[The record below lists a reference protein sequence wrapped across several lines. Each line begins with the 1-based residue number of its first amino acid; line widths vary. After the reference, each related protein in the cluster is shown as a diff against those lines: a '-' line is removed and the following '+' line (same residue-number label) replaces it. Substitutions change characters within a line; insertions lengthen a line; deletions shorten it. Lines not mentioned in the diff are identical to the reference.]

1 MNSAPQPSHSVGET
15 STLKKETIDEVSNT
29 VVGDVKKAK
38 LQILQRPLVEAVG
51 VKPGQTVIIK
61 RRFPI
66 FKPSQQQSC

>member
-38 LQILQRPLVEAVG
+38 MQILQRPLVEAVG